1 VTHGTALA
9 NGTTMLC
16 VSPQRIKDKTMNN
29 DSHNDLARYHGFPPL
44 SPPHEPNK
52 KLDDLLARV
61 QNAPPM
67 TDEEFASQKRNFAY
81 GNASFENPDI
91 TRAIVYQ
98 EDTKPTPT
106 IPQMSDRHEQA
117 ILREKLAV
125 WLTRA
130 TVSFSIVAMSLFI
143 ASLIYRATVGVY

>member
-1 VTHGTALA
+1 
-9 NGTTMLC
+9 
-16 VSPQRIKDKTMNN
+16 MNN
-29 DSHNDLARYHGFPPL
+29 DPHKDLARFHGFPPL
-44 SPPHEPNK
+44 SPPHKPNK
-52 KLDDLLARV
+52 ELDDLLARV
-61 QNAPPM
+61 RNAPPM
-67 TDEEFASQKRNFAY
+67 TDKEFAAQRRSFAY

-130 TVSFSIVAMSLFI
+130 TVWFSIVSMSLFI
-143 ASLIYRATVGVY
+143 GSLIYRATVGVY